1 MRCRWRQCRGGYRP
15 PGEMR
20 AAGLGGLAPARGL
33 FPQGMRPP
41 FSFWS
46 CPKRECAAPGGR
58 EKAHRRVGL
67 RRRRPPA
74 AGGGWLALPCRSQG
88 RKRPTLG
95 ETFGPGK
102 FGIHPAPLF
111 AAAGRLLM
119 KAAAWA
125 NTTAPTPAGGARS
138 EAERAERGAG
148 QMRSCNPLTS
158 APAPRESAVNSLR
171 HPAAPVGEPSRIRR
185 HHLTSTPVARGG
197 LLHRS
202 ALSALF
208 FWTVH
213 GPFSFRA
220 RPKRKWGV
228 HCPAGNPAE
237 SPGRLITAPTT
248 S

>member
-1 MRCRWRQCRGGYRP
+1 MT
-15 PGEMR
+15 
-20 AAGLGGLAPARGL
+20 ARGNAGRRTAATGVWLPPEGRSHGGAPPIL
-33 FPQGMRPP
+33 FLEA
-41 FSFWS
+41 
-46 CPKRECAAPGGR
+46 PKRECAAPGGR

-125 NTTAPTPAGGARS
+125 NTTAPTPAVGARS

>member
-1 MRCRWRQCRGGYRP
+1 MRRARW
-15 PGEMR
+15 
-20 AAGLGGLAPARGL
+20 
-33 FPQGMRPP
+33 
-41 FSFWS
+41 
-46 CPKRECAAPGGR
+46 KR
-58 EKAHRRVGL
+58 KNVRRVGL

-88 RKRPTLG
+88 WKRPALG
-95 ETFGPGK
+95 EAFGPGK
-102 FGIHPAPLF
+102 SGIHAASLF

-138 EAERAERGAG
+138 EAERAERGAD
-148 QMRSCNPLTS
+148 QMRPCTPTTS
-158 APAPRESAVNSLR
+158 APSATGR
-171 HPAAPVGEPSRIRR
+171 QYRPCRR
-185 HHLTSTPVARGG
+185 PKRARRQGQIGASTDTPTPVARGG

>member
-1 MRCRWRQCRGGYRP
+1 MTRPGKCGPPASGGWLP
-15 PGEMR
+15 PGGCFR
-20 AAGLGGLAPARGL
+20 RGCAPHFL
-33 FPQGMRPP
+33 FET
-41 FSFWS
+41 S
-46 CPKRECAAPGGR
+46 KRKCAAPGGK
-58 EKAHRRVGL
+58 EKNVRRVGL
-67 RRRRPPA
+67 RQRRPPA

-138 EAERAERGAG
+138 EAERAEREAG
-148 QMRSCNPLTS
+148 QMRPCTPLTS
-158 APAPRESAVNSLR
+158 APRRGNPLSKSLR
-171 HPAAPVGEPSRIRR
+171 HPPRPSESHRESAGTISRRPPSRSGTLRSKAFF
-185 HHLTSTPVARGG
+185 LFGPCTAR
-197 LLHRS
+197 
-202 ALSALF
+202 
-208 FWTVH
+208 
-213 GPFSFRA
+213 FSFGKT
-220 RPKRKWGV
+220 KREMGGALPSWQ
-228 HCPAGNPAE
+228 PAE